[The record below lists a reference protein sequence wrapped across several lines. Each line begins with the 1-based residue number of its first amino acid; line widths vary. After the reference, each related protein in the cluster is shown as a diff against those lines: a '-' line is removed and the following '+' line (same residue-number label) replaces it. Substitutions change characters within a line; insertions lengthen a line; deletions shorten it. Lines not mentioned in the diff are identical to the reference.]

1 MISFIYIPVISGDL
15 KKAPV
20 AKTRQ
25 GKRIEEVPMK
35 GQKFLRT
42 GVVLL
47 LSVAMVLFSL
57 NLAGERGR
65 RARIETIQVGDR
77 LVEVDKS
84 LARNTLQQEAFFK
97 TPSGRAVYSEGTC
110 MQGIDV
116 SVFQED
122 IDWSAVARDGVAF
135 AFIRAG
141 YRGYANGTIVQDEL
155 FEKNLQGASENGLKT
170 GVYFF
175 SQAMNEEE
183 AREEAEFVLS
193 ALRGQKLDMP
203 VVFDWEAV
211 EQNFDEAD
219 TSHAP
224 IRTAGMDGK
233 TVTDCALAFC
243 EEIQAAGYEPMVY
256 LNNDTGYFLY
266 DISRLQG
273 IKLWYAAYRSHWADF
288 YYQID
293 AWQYTEQGKIKGI
306 DGMVDLD
313 LWFMLEEQSGEK

>member
-1 MISFIYIPVISGDL
+1 
-15 KKAPV
+15 
-20 AKTRQ
+20 
-25 GKRIEEVPMK
+25 MK
-35 GQKFLRT
+35 GQKSLIT
-42 GVVLL
+42 GVALL

-65 RARIETIQVGDR
+65 RAQIETIQVGDR
-77 LVEVDKS
+77 LVEVDKR
-84 LARNTLQQEAFFK
+84 LARNTLEQEAFFK
-97 TPSGRAVYSEGTC
+97 TPSGRAVYTKGMC

-116 SVFQED
+116 STYQGD
-122 IDWSAVARDGVAF
+122 IDWAAVAEDRITF
-135 AFIRAG
+135 AFIRTG

-155 FEKNLQGASENGLKT
+155 FEKNLQGASENGLKA

-175 SQAMNEEE
+175 SQAVNEEE
-183 AREEAEFVLS
+183 AREEADFVLS
-193 ALRGQKLDMP
+193 ALKGQKLDMP

-224 IRTAGMDGK
+224 IRTAGLDGE

-273 IKLWYAAYRSHWADF
+273 IKLWYAAYQSNWADF
-288 YYQID
+288 YYQIN
-293 AWQYTEQGKIKGI
+293 AWQYTEQGKVNGI
-306 DGMVDLD
+306 DTMVDLD
-313 LWFMLEEQSGEK
+313 LWFELEEPTER

>member
-1 MISFIYIPVISGDL
+1 MA
-15 KKAPV
+15 KK
-20 AKTRQ
+20 KQNKQTKKMLTRRQ
-25 GKRIEEVPMK
+25 KAIRI
-35 GQKFLRT
+35 G
-42 GVVLL
+42 
-47 LSVAMVLFSL
+47 MVLVLAALLALFSSDIV
-57 NLAGERGR
+57 GGR
-65 RARIETIQVGDR
+65 WRFFQKETIQVGDR
-77 LVEVDKS
+77 IVEVD
-84 LARNTLQQEAFFK
+84 NTLALNTLNQEAFSK
-97 TPSGRAVYSEGTC
+97 TPSGRAVYTGGRC

-122 IDWSAVARDGVAF
+122 IDWAAVAGDSIQF

-141 YRGYANGTIVQDEL
+141 YRGYANGTLVKDEL
-155 FEKNLQGASENGLKT
+155 FAENLKGASEHGLKV

-175 SQAMNEEE
+175 SQAVNEEE
-183 AREEAEFVLS
+183 AREEADFVLT
-193 ALRGQKLDMP
+193 ALKGQKLDMP

-224 IRTAGMDGK
+224 IRTAGLDGE

-243 EEIQAAGYEPMVY
+243 EEIREVGYEPMVY

-273 IKLWYAAYRSHWADF
+273 IKLWYASYRSHWADF
-288 YYQID
+288 YYQIY

-313 LWFMLEEQSGEK
+313 LWFELEEEVEE